1 MNKKVIRN
9 LSVFMSEG
17 KGLKP
22 IVFIHGFP
30 YDHNMWQAQIEELSK
45 NYFCVSYDIRGLGD
59 SPAGD
64 GQFTMESFV
73 DDLETIV
80 DEMNLDKPVLCG
92 LSMGG
97 YISLR
102 AMERMQNK
110 FSALILCDTKS
121 TSDDNEG
128 KLKRAAAIK
137 LINTGKFYDFIES
150 FVLNCFGEKF
160 IRENNADYRKIVDRS
175 KGNNPAG
182 VKGCLLAM
190 AGRTDTTESLAK
202 IKIPTLV
209 ICGSEDKL
217 SPPDVMKFMAEKI
230 PNSKFVLIENS
241 GHMSPVENPA
251 RVNKA
256 IRDFLTEN
264 KAQFKKT

>member
-1 MNKKVIRN
+1 VKKTIN
-9 LSVFMSEG
+9 GLSVFLSGNPES
-17 KGLKP
+17 KV
-22 IVFIHGFP
+22 IIFVHGFP
-30 YDHNMWQAQIEELSK
+30 YDQNMWQAQVDELATD
-45 NYFCVSYDIRGLGD
+45 YLCVSYDLRGLGE

-73 DDLETIV
+73 DDLEQITN
-80 DEMNLDKPVLCG
+80 ELKLEKPILCG

-102 AMERMQNK
+102 AIERMQEK

-121 TSDDNEG
+121 GADDNEG

-137 LINTGKFYDFIES
+137 QISSGEFNTFIES
-150 FVLNCFGEKF
+150 FILNCFGEKF
-160 IRENNADYRKIVDRS
+160 VKENNAEYRKIVDRS
-175 KGNNPAG
+175 NMNNPIG

-190 AGRTDTTESLAK
+190 VSRTDTTECLSK

-217 SPPDVMKFMAEKI
+217 SPPDVMKSMADKI
-230 PNSKFVLIENS
+230 PNANFVLVVGS
-241 GHMSPVENPA
+241 GHMTPIENPQE
-251 RVNKA
+251 VNKA
-256 IRDFLTEN
+256 IRGFLTKN
-264 KAQFKKT
+264 NF